1 MLHLHWFYVNITVTK
16 IILTS
21 LNVDKNHFLN
31 EAENS
36 VHLLKRTEILW
47 EAKKLKKQ
55 NTDYL
60 TIKFYIWKNVQKFE
74 NLRVSEGPNQR
85 KKFYIWKKGPQF
97 WEFTH
102 KKGPIFLEF
111 TRKKGPHF
119 WQLTR
124 KILHLK
130 ERSKILRIYALKR
143 LKKLTINE
151 KIFTTEKRSK
161 ILRIYV

>member
-60 TIKFYIWKNVQKFE
+60 TIKFYIWKKVQKFE
-74 NLRVSEGPNQR
+74 NLRVSEGPKFWQST
-85 KKFYIWKKGPQF
+85 KKNLHLKKGPKF
-97 WEFTH
+97 WEFTRNRRS
-102 KKGPIFLEF
+102 
-111 TRKKGPHF
+111 TF

-124 KILHLK
+124 RIFHLK
-130 ERSKILRIYALKR
+130 KRSRILRIYA
-143 LKKLTINE
+143 
-151 KIFTTEKRSK
+151 
-161 ILRIYV
+161 